1 MIQELLQT
9 LSKVPQPRK
18 EDELWLKASTPTRED
33 KEIVV
38 VKIAP
43 SKMFD
48 AFAEEYTSTIDDF
61 FVGPFAANRPNIV
74 DNIAFAVNS
83 EEEKYTEEKIISSY
97 LKTILWASI
106 ATNKRKYCK
115 EADLKDLVKHIQ
127 TQRTC
132 CPVLAINAI
141 NCVGPVDIAEKAMRL
156 EVEFIDKWKYNDEI
170 LTKKQMVAVS
180 SWFESLMKHG
190 FDCVEYVKLGA
201 DGFRDFM
208 LMTLETSQQPSTSK
222 NAWDDETFVIRS
234 EKIAANIVALFRY
247 FFYNEPVKYLSD
259 SRRIFKFGNYAAT
272 EATMRSIVR
281 TMLKV
286 DVEQIFV
293 KGRSETTSNAS
304 ELIKTE
310 EQSVDSETV

>member
-9 LSKVPQPRK
+9 LSKVPSPRK

-33 KEIVV
+33 KEIVI

-48 AFAEEYTSTIDDF
+48 AFSEEYVSTVDNF
-61 FVGPFAANRPNIV
+61 FVGPFAANRPTIA
-74 DNIAFAVNS
+74 DNIAFVTNDES
-83 EEEKYTEEKIISSY
+83 QKYTEEQIISSY

-106 ATNKRKYCK
+106 ATNKKKYCK
-115 EADLKDLVKHIQ
+115 TPEQKDLVKHIQ
-127 TQRTC
+127 NQRTC

-141 NCVGPVDIAEKAMRL
+141 NCVGPVDIAEKAIRL
-156 EVEFIDKWKYNDEI
+156 EVEFIDAWKYSDEI
-170 LTKKQMVAVS
+170 LTKNQMVAVS

-208 LMTLETSQQPSTSK
+208 MMTLETSKQPSSQE

-234 EKIAANIVALFRY
+234 EKIGANIVALYRY
-247 FFYNEPVKYLSD
+247 FFYNEPVKYLST
-259 SRRIFKFGNYAAT
+259 SRRIFKFGNYATT

-281 TMLKV
+281 TMLKI
-286 DVEQIFV
+286 DAEQIFT
-293 KGRSETTSNAS
+293 KSNSEATNSAS
-304 ELIKTE
+304 ELIKAE
-310 EQSVDSETV
+310 EQSVDSE